1 MKKESMREV
10 GIPSES
16 PDGALDDVP
25 TDFDVEPQSEP
36 ATSSTS
42 PNRVPA
48 RDRPWTKSS
57 FWLLQFIVLA
67 LYLAR
72 VAATV
77 AFHLDTTSLALQLST
92 FAIFLVPVVY
102 ASLNYGLDGALV
114 TSGWITLLAL
124 PRFIS
129 EVHSRNFVTAWAE
142 LVQVVLLDALAIL
155 VGQRVSAE
163 RDARRL
169 AESAQEAHLRAEA
182 LYRDLFESNQ
192 APILLVDGNGNVT
205 EANASAQRAFGGLIK
220 RRNDLEAPPQS
231 GDPVRLVDM
240 IGPDAAR
247 LVLARLLTRPHPE
260 VNENEGLTAES
271 ELVEPVSFEIDG
283 QSTLFRP
290 TATTLGHSDDGARMQ
305 VIFEDVTRETRR
317 HDLMEAYAARVVLGQ
332 EEERRH
338 IAQELHD
345 GPVQALIHLC
355 RQIDS
360 VEPLADPAND
370 RGSQL
375 SELRVIV
382 EDTVKELRSIAKGL
396 RPSVLDDLGL
406 VASISQTLSEAADRR
421 HFETTFGVTGQER
434 RLPSPVELAL
444 FRIAQE
450 AISNIERHAVARRV
464 AVGLNFEEGGLRLL
478 VRDDGVGFEL
488 PRRPE
493 GGNSESLGIPGMTE
507 RANLIGSR
515 LVIHTDP
522 GAGTTVDVWVPATIL
537 ARN

>member
-1 MKKESMREV
+1 MREV

-57 FWLLQFIVLA
+57 FWLLQFIILA

-77 AFHLDTTSLALQLST
+77 AFHFDTTSLALQLST

-421 HFETTFGVTGQER
+421 QFETTFGVTGQER